1 MDLEKQLIDFFTP
14 LINQRVD
21 ERMAELEEKLIFK
34 NTNQVKFNK
43 KQLADRLGKSTTT
56 IYRYMKKGLPYRYT
70 PTGSL
75 EFDIREVE
83 KWLNKK

>member
-43 KQLADRLGKSTTT
+43 KQLAEYLGKSTTT
-56 IYRYMKKGLPYRYT
+56 IYRYMEKGWPYRYT

>member
-34 NTNQVKFNK
+34 QTNQVKFNK
-43 KQLADRLGKSTTT
+43 KQLAERLGKSTTT
-56 IYRYMKKGLPYRYT
+56 ISRYMNKGLPHRYT

-83 KWLNKK
+83 KWLNK

>member
-1 MDLEKQLIDFFTP
+1 MTLEEQFAEIIGP
-14 LINQRVD
+14 LVDKRVD

-56 IYRYMKKGLPYRYT
+56 IYRYMEKGLPYRYT

>member
-56 IYRYMKKGLPYRYT
+56 IYRYMEKGLPYRYT